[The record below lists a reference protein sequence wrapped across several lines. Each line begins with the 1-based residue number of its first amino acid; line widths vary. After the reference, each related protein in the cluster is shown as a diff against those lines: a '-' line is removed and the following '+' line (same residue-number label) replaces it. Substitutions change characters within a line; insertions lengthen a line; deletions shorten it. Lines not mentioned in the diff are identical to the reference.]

1 MKYWHKVKDLK
12 KVFKQSN
19 KTENSKRQKNL
30 RIKIKFNI
38 LLALTVIKSINTKQF
53 VKMCLLKKLKVIFVW
68 YIYM

>member
-30 RIKIKFNI
+30 RVKIKFNI
-38 LLALTVIKSINTKQF
+38 LLGLTVIKSKNMKQF
-53 VKMCLLKKLKVIFVW
+53 VKMCLKKLKVIFVW

>member
-12 KVFKQSN
+12 FFLKQSN

-38 LLALTVIKSINTKQF
+38 LLALTVIKSKNTKQF
-53 VKMCLLKKLKVIFVW
+53 VKMCLKKLKVIFVW

>member
-1 MKYWHKVKDLK
+1 MKYWHKVQDLN
-12 KVFKQSN
+12 FFLKQSN

-38 LLALTVIKSINTKQF
+38 LLALTVIKSKNTKQF
-53 VKMCLLKKLKVIFVW
+53 VKMCLKKLKLIFVW

>member
-1 MKYWHKVKDLK
+1 MKYWHNVKDLK

-19 KTENSKRQKNL
+19 KTENSKREKNL

-38 LLALTVIKSINTKQF
+38 LLALTVIKSKNTKQF
-53 VKMCLLKKLKVIFVW
+53 VKMCLKNLKLTFVW

>member
-12 KVFKQSN
+12 KVLKQSN
-19 KTENSKRQKNL
+19 KTGNSKRQKNL

-38 LLALTVIKSINTKQF
+38 LLALTVIKSKNTKQF
-53 VKMCLLKKLKVIFVW
+53 VKMCLKKLKVIFVW